1 MLQIMCSLSEGFSF
15 LSVLRV
21 YVFVVVVVV
30 SIRVVTASFS
40 ASVIVSE

>member
-21 YVFVVVVVV
+21 YVFVVVVV